1 MREETGPLR
10 KECEGFQAPTA
21 GHRTECGVPLSV
33 GPAPSRP
40 CWVPFSIYTLAW
52 KDPGSRRPFRHQEIN
67 ADEKRLTEGTF
78 AFRSRI
84 QGQLRPDM
92 ILQGWRSARCSV
104 QGRGRASGT
113 VPRPLE
119 S

>member
-1 MREETGPLR
+1 MSHSRVLDQVWGPS
-10 KECEGFQAPTA
+10 
-21 GHRTECGVPLSV
+21 ECGPCTFSPLLGS
-33 GPAPSRP
+33 
-40 CWVPFSIYTLAW
+40 FSIYTLAW

-92 ILQGWRSARCSV
+92 ILQGWRSAWCSV
-104 QGRGRASGT
+104 QGRGRASGM